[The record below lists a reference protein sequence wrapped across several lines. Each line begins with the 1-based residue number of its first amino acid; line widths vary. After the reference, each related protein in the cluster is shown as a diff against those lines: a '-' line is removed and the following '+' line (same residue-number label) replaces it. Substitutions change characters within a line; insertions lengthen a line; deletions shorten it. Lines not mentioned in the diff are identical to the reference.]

1 MQAVLGYT
9 VVMYGVLGKQLEL
22 SLRGLGLVTK
32 HLLKDMVCLESGLPG
47 SPLLKAKSVQ
57 TLQCELCIKILY
69 TNIYFTE
76 LFNNPRRNG
85 FK

>member
-1 MQAVLGYT
+1 MARIKT
-9 VVMYGVLGKQLEL
+9 ERIRASTL
-22 SLRGLGLVTK
+22 STFSNAPSVWSLVS
-32 HLLKDMVCLESGLPG
+32 LAF
-47 SPLLKAKSVQ
+47 PLLKAKSLQ